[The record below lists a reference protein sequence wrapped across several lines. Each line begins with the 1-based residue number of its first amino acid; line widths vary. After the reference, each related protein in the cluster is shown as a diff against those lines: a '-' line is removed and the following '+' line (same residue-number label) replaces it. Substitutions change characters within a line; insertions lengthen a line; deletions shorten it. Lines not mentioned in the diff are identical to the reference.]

1 MKGEGGKGKGKGK
14 RRNCRALL
22 SFEDASLIISQRI
35 AKFSS
40 VLMPAAKECIVPL

>member
-1 MKGEGGKGKGKGK
+1 MKGEGGKGKGKRK
-14 RRNCRALL
+14 NSRALL

-40 VLMPAAKECIVPL
+40 VLMPAAKECMVPL